1 MGTTA
6 HGRQEPQRT
15 PRRAS
20 ESIERPITDDAATA
34 GGLHRCEADQVPKSS
49 NRPQAEADRVG
60 CVPSKPGWPNKIN
73 NSDIRMQKRHIG
85 TQVKEESKNG
95 SLDVFERLFQ
105 SAAREKNR
113 IVARAKENIAKKT
126 KEANSN
132 TGSDR
137 KQVDKTVN
145 ILRENKRLINN
156 TRSEAQ
162 DGRVAIPTTS
172 LVL

>member
-1 MGTTA
+1 
-6 HGRQEPQRT
+6 
-15 PRRAS
+15 
-20 ESIERPITDDAATA
+20 
-34 GGLHRCEADQVPKSS
+34 
-49 NRPQAEADRVG
+49 
-60 CVPSKPGWPNKIN
+60 
-73 NSDIRMQKRHIG
+73 MQKRHIG